1 MARNKYHSPH
11 SPHSVAQSPGPVHST
26 HSPRPLIYKGRA
38 GDCVCDPKA
47 SKRSKK
53 KLGEWPPSEFTLPP
67 LEVLEKLSVSDGG
80 EEA

>member
-1 MARNKYHSPH
+1 
-11 SPHSVAQSPGPVHST
+11 
-26 HSPRPLIYKGRA
+26 
-38 GDCVCDPKA
+38 VCDPKA